1 MCTSTNILLLQ
12 QKAIRAYGTD
22 GFLLE
27 AINQG
32 YLKENQHDSRKRER
46 ERERERVSRP
56 RRNEFKTL
64 TNLIISLPPA
74 ACSTLRLVVCW
85 NSTTMHPF
93 CQKGTV

>member
-32 YLKENQHDSRKRER
+32 YLKENQHDSRERER
-46 ERERERVSRP
+46 ERERESAGHV
-56 RRNEFKTL
+56 EM
-64 TNLIISLPPA
+64 
-74 ACSTLRLVVCW
+74 
-85 NSTTMHPF
+85 NSKP
-93 CQKGTV
+93 